1 MKRHIKEVPASFDG
15 MTKPGIVDAEVDG
28 LFLKKTSFVI
38 WVSLPLLNL
47 FGAHLVFLDENTTK
61 KLLFWL
67 ILCGF
72 RPLKLCFIFANL
84 QPPDHACNTVAMSG

>member
-1 MKRHIKEVPASFDG
+1 MKRHIKKVPASFDG

-47 FGAHLVFLDENTTK
+47 LGAHLVFLENTTK
-61 KLLFWL
+61 KLLF
-67 ILCGF
+67 
-72 RPLKLCFIFANL
+72 
-84 QPPDHACNTVAMSG
+84 

>member
-1 MKRHIKEVPASFDG
+1 

-61 KLLFWL
+61 KLLF
-67 ILCGF
+67 
-72 RPLKLCFIFANL
+72 
-84 QPPDHACNTVAMSG
+84 